1 MEGGR
6 DYGTRGERIK
16 ANMAAVRLVKRL
28 QSAGR
33 AYASKDEQEV
43 LSKYVGWGGLKSVF
57 DPSSSRKQDQ
67 DARKELES
75 LLTREEFFEARQS
88 VLNAH
93 YTRPEVI
100 EFMYSALGHFG
111 FKGGDTLEPT
121 FGVGNFIGAMPKDMA
136 DKSKVYGSELDPV
149 SAAIGRYLYPDA
161 ELIQGGFQDAEFP
174 MGKFDVVVGN
184 PPFGDEAVTDR
195 NMARRD
201 ISGMKIHNYVMAKS
215 GMHLRPGGIMAMVVT
230 HRFLDT
236 PNPEARNHLAQNFK
250 MLGAVRMPNDAFKD
264 SAGTEVVTD
273 IIFLQRLQKDEAPDM
288 LAPWLNTNGTVLNS
302 KEEPIRVNAYF
313 ANNPSLMLGEPSMEG
328 TMYGDKEE
336 FTLKARPGQDTWKEL
351 HGAISSHWGHLQGS
365 FDPRDVDDLEDV
377 FTLNRTDIS
386 VGGYVLEGSD
396 IYMRVDDDEWGN
408 PVFDKLSAEYQWT
421 EKTLLGEARLE
432 RIRQML
438 ALRDLTYNLIDAERF
453 DRTEQIDVLRARLN
467 EQYDTFVAKFGYIN
481 DAANASLMSD
491 DIKIEFGLEV
501 NYRKAI
507 TAARAKI
514 LGVDPEPAYA
524 EKAEIL
530 KGRVFYPEKVITSA
544 DSVRDAY
551 DISMSEFGRPNFP
564 YIARLTRTGEEDAIQ
579 ELSDL
584 GLVFQDPET
593 KEWVQ
598 EDLYLSGNV
607 KLKYQIAQA
616 NPGFE
621 RNAEALKAVFP
632 ADVSADEIFV
642 DMGQTWIPAEVYEE
656 FLKFMGV
663 RNPEVFCNDY
673 MGQVNITNKPN
684 VEANQHNYELSNT
697 DYSVPQLFNMIA
709 NKRPVVA
716 YDIIPPDSREVNK
729 DRTKALTPIVKK
741 FRAAFKSWIFADPER
756 TQMLEDLYNATQNT
770 HTPRRFNGNLLKT
783 VGNSPAIE
791 YRDHQRSAAWRMIQS
806 KTTLLDHRVGAGK
819 TFCAITG
826 IMERKR
832 LGLSRKQLVV
842 VPNHLVGQW
851 ARDFQI
857 LYPGANVLAA
867 TAKDFEKKNRRRL
880 FSRMATG
887 TFDAIICG
895 HSSLGFIPIEPETER
910 EFIMEEVEHLEQA
923 MFAADQAGDKRSVRT
938 IANRIAKKMSKA
950 QDLLT
955 KVRDDVASF
964 EEMGID
970 HLVVDESHEFKN
982 LEYSTGMRSVVG
994 MGTPKGSKRA
1004 FDLYAKIGI
1013 INKREGA
1020 VTFATGT
1027 PISNSLVEM
1036 YSILRYLNKDGLKSR
1051 RLDAFDGWAKHF
1063 ASIDA
1068 VVEYTATNK
1077 LKERQ
1082 VMGSFNNLDE
1092 LLQLYREFADVVQ
1105 GDDLKRI
1112 YAEQIRRKN
1121 EKFGTAE
1128 REEFPV
1134 PAIEGGERQLN
1145 IAPANDHQSEY
1156 MEYLVAR
1163 AQQLEED
1170 SDFDPSRDNH
1180 LWIMSDARKMALDIR
1195 LVDPLAPTYEGS
1207 KVDRSAKEIRRIY
1220 DKWNDD
1226 RGTQLVFCDLSTP
1239 LKNAEKDAEKFIKNS
1254 LIVAGLDKNPA
1265 VGRVLESLTW
1275 QEKWDYIKGKITKE
1289 VAELAED
1296 EGDRSLVRQEKLANY
1311 LWAITPEDT
1320 ASLLTADTGFS
1331 VYDGLKAALIDQGIP
1346 ANEVRFIHEANTAS
1360 QKEELFDQVRAG
1372 KVRVLIG
1379 STKKMGAGTNVQ
1391 DRVVALHHLDAPW
1404 RPSDVEQREGRVIR
1418 QGNLLYARDP
1428 EGFKVE
1434 VQAYSTANTF
1444 DAVMWQILSRK
1455 AGMLEQFRKGTRNV
1469 VNVEG
1474 DSASYAEFMAESTG
1488 NPIFREKFRLENDI
1502 EELESVERNVRAQRA
1517 SAERMM
1523 TTAGPAMKSLV
1534 KEIREWKAII
1544 ASMGTVDKVI
1554 FNGKQYKLDIEKGKA
1569 KAMASYEAAEVAW
1582 EATKAK
1588 YVEDVEKWQSD
1599 VESGLYDVDGKPN
1612 KKAIQEAKPIKPV
1625 GAPVRPMLREVAA
1638 VSEFASLMLD
1648 VANKY
1653 KTAGGGHV
1661 ATVYVGPT
1669 TLDFYKTFH
1678 GDKSYMTVEVDD
1690 HELFDRAARPEDL
1703 VLKFANP
1710 ETLKARAERH
1720 LEDNQKFIKTKARN
1734 IRGSRVTLKN
1744 LTFDRAEELSEKRI
1758 RLDFI
1763 SEEINRIEEELA
1775 ATRNPDENQYIRA
1788 DGARFPKYSGS
1799 GPRDSGPRQEPED
1812 GPRFWS

>member
-1 MEGGR
+1 ME
-6 DYGTRGERIK
+6 
-16 ANMAAVRLVKRL
+16 AVRLVKRL
-28 QSAGR
+28 QAADR
-33 AYASKDEQEV
+33 VYASKEEQGV
-43 LSKYVGWGGLKSVF
+43 LAKYVGWGGLKSVF
-57 DPSSSRKQDQ
+57 DPSSPRKQDQ
-67 DARKELES
+67 DARKELEA
-75 LLTREEFFEARQS
+75 LLTRDEFFEARQS

-100 EFMYSALGHFG
+100 DFMYAALQHFG
-111 FKGGDTLEPT
+111 FQGGDVLEPT
-121 FGVGNFIGAMPKDMA
+121 FGTGNFIGAMPLNLAKE
-136 DKSKVYGSELDPV
+136 SKVYGTELDPV
-149 SAAIGRYLYPDA
+149 SAAIGKYLYPDA
-161 ELIQGGFQDAEFP
+161 QLVQGGFQDAEFP
-174 MGKFDVVVGN
+174 MGKFDVVLGN
-184 PPFGDEAVTDR
+184 PPFGDEAITDR
-195 NMARRD
+195 NLARRD
-201 ISGMKIHNYVMAKS
+201 ISGMKIHNYIMAKS

-236 PNPEARNHLAQNFK
+236 PNPEARNYLAQNFK
-250 MLGAVRMPNDAFKD
+250 MLGAVRMPNDAFKE
-264 SAGTEVVTD
+264 SAGTDVVTD
-273 IIFLQRLQKDEAPDM
+273 IIFMQRLQEDETPNLQAD
-288 LAPWLNTNGTVLNS
+288 WLDTNGHVLGANG
-302 KEEPIRVNAYF
+302 EPIRVNAYF
-313 ANNPSLMLGEPSMEG
+313 ATRPHLMLGEPSMQG

-336 FTLKARPGQDTWKEL
+336 FTLASRPGQDTWNDL
-351 HGAISSHWGHLQGS
+351 HWAIGNQWAHLRGV
-365 FDPRDVDDLEDV
+365 FDPKDVDELDSI
-377 FTLNRTDIS
+377 FKLNRTDIS
-386 VGGYVLEGSD
+386 IGGYALEGD
-396 IYMRVDDDEWGN
+396 DVYMRVDDDEWGN
-408 PVFDKLSAEYQWT
+408 PVFDRLTPEYQWT
-421 EKTLLGEARLE
+421 EKTLLGETRLE

-438 ALRDLTYNLIDAERF
+438 VLRKMAYSLIDAERY
-453 DRTEQIDVLRARLN
+453 DRTDAIEALRFDLN
-467 EQYDTFVAKFGYIN
+467 EHYDSFVAKFGYIN
-481 DAANASLMSD
+481 DSANTSLMSD
-491 DIKIEFGLEV
+491 DIKIESGLEV

-514 LGVDPEPAYA
+514 LGIEPEPSYA

-544 DSVRDAY
+544 ESVRDAY

-564 YIARLTRTGEEDAIQ
+564 YIARLTRTSEEEAIS
-579 ELSDL
+579 ELSEL
-584 GLVFQDPET
+584 GMIFQDPET
-593 KEWVQ
+593 KEWIQ
-598 EDLYLSGNV
+598 EDIYLSGNV
-607 KLKYQIAQA
+607 KLKHQIAMA
-616 NPGFE
+616 NPGYE
-621 RNAEALKAVFP
+621 KNAQALQAVFP
-632 ADVSADEIFV
+632 KPVAADEIFV
-642 DMGQTWIPAEVYEE
+642 DMGQTWIPADVYEE

-673 MGQVNITNKPN
+673 MGQVNITNKPV
-684 VEANQHNYELSNT
+684 VEANQNNYELSNP
-697 DYSVPQLFNMIA
+697 DYSVPQLFNMIS

-716 YDIIPPDSREVNK
+716 YDLIPPDEKEINK
-729 DRTKALTPIVKK
+729 ERTKALTPIVKK

-756 TQMLEDLYNATQNT
+756 TQRLEDLYNETQNT
-770 HTPRRFNGNLLKT
+770 HTPRRFNGTLLKT

-806 KTTLLDHRVGAGK
+806 KATLLDHRVGAGK

-826 IMERKR
+826 VMERKR

-880 FSRMATG
+880 FSRIATG

-895 HSSLGFIPIEPETER
+895 HSSMGFIPIEPESER

-923 MFAADQAGDKRSVRT
+923 LLQADMAGDKRSVRT
-938 IANRIAKKMSKA
+938 ITNRIAKKRAKA
-950 QDLLT
+950 QDLLN

-970 HLVVDESHEFKN
+970 HIVVDESHEFKN
-982 LEYSTGMRSVVG
+982 LEYTTGMRNVVG

-1004 FDLYAKIGI
+1004 FDLYAKIGLV
-1013 INKREGA
+1013 NKAGGA

-1051 RLDAFDGWAKHF
+1051 KLDAFDGWAKHF

-1092 LLQLYREFADVVQ
+1092 LLQLYMEFADVVQ

-1121 EKFGTAE
+1121 EKFGTTE

-1134 PAIEGGERQLN
+1134 PAIDGGQRQLN
-1145 IAPANDHQSEY
+1145 IAPANERQAEY

-1195 LVDPLAPTYEGS
+1195 LVDPHAPAYDGN

-1239 LKNAEKDAEKFIKNS
+1239 LKNAAKDAEKFIKNALVTS
-1254 LIVAGLDKNPA
+1254 GLDKNQG
-1265 VGRVLESLTW
+1265 VTRVLENLSW
-1275 QEKWDYIKGKITKE
+1275 EEKWDYIKGKIVRE
-1289 VAELAED
+1289 IAELAED
-1296 EGDRSLVRQEKLANY
+1296 EGERSALRQEKLSNY
-1311 LWAITPEDT
+1311 LASITPEDT

-1331 VYDGLKAALIDQGIP
+1331 VYDGLKEALIDQGIP

-1428 EGFKVE
+1428 EGFRVE

-1488 NPIFREKFRLENDI
+1488 NPIFREKFRLENEI

-1523 TTAGPAMKSLV
+1523 TTAGPAMKSIV

-1554 FNGKQYKLDIEKGKA
+1554 FNGKQYKLDIEEGKA
-1569 KAMASYEAAEVAW
+1569 QALATYEAAETAW

-1599 VESGLYDVDGKPN
+1599 VEAGIYDVDGKPN
-1612 KKAIQEAKPIKPV
+1612 KKAIQEAKPLKPV
-1625 GAPVRPMLREVAA
+1625 GAPVKPTLREVAA

-1661 ATVYVGPT
+1661 ATVYVGPS

-1734 IRGSRVTLKN
+1734 IRGARVTLNK

-1775 ATRNPDENQYIRA
+1775 ATRNPDDNQYIQA
-1788 DGARFPKYSGS
+1788 DWARFPKGR
-1799 GPRDSGPRQEPED
+1799 GDDPKNDGPRQGAED